1 MHERQLQ
8 TEGGGLT
15 MNAVTAADTGG
26 PLILPGPSSNDRQ
39 QGFHIADEQVGALH
53 HLNGKGGVDDVGA
66 GQTEVQPSAGRVV
79 DALGHGGG
87 EGDDIVVEHLFQL
100 ALPGR
105 QSGGVAFPGLA
116 TLLDFQKVFF
126 RHHALGH
133 QRFTG
138 KFLNIEPKAQLVL
151 FGPDRPHLG
160 P

>member
-1 MHERQLQ
+1 M
-8 TEGGGLT
+8 
-15 MNAVTAADTGG
+15 
-26 PLILPGPSSNDRQ
+26 
-39 QGFHIADEQVGALH
+39 H
-53 HLNGKGGVDDVGA
+53 HLDGEGRVDDVGA

-105 QSGGVAFPGLA
+105 QSGGVALPGLTA
-116 TLLDFQKVFF
+116 FLDLQKVFL

-138 KFLNIEPKAQLVL
+138 EFLDVEPQAQLVL
-151 FGPDRPHLG
+151 LGPDRPHLG